1 VKILCVLGEH
11 NYGNQARG
19 AGYEYVNFLPA
30 LRNLGHTVSHFES
43 FSRASYSGFSD
54 MNRQLLQKVVAD
66 KPDLILFVLLGYEVW
81 LETLEL
87 IRASSHAVL
96 LNWSTDDSWKYDQFS
111 RFVAQ
116 AFDMYVT
123 TYEEATVKAVRDGHG
138 NFLLS
143 QWAASSISLQP
154 PLSAQQCQYQVT
166 FIGTC
171 YGNRPQWVAN
181 LAAQGIQVECFGFGW
196 PNGPVSA
203 ERIPQ
208 IIRSSVISLN
218 FGDSGIQWKGLVPGR
233 SRQIKARLFE
243 VPGAGGFL
251 MTETADGLAQY
262 FVPDQEVGTFDG
274 LTDLVEKIRHYLRN
288 PEQRDR
294 IALAGHGRTAREH
307 TYEARFLPL
316 LSAASGLPVRQI
328 FKSMNTEQFEAIAKS
343 HHAGPLLMWLRK
355 IMLSPCV
362 LLWGKARGPRA
373 ARRMLFEVS
382 WRLVGRK
389 TYTAV
394 GWPGR
399 LFFGDS

>member
-1 VKILCVLGEH
+1 
-11 NYGNQARG
+11 
-19 AGYEYVNFLPA
+19 
-30 LRNLGHTVSHFES
+30 
-43 FSRASYSGFSD
+43 
-54 MNRQLLQKVVAD
+54 
-66 KPDLILFVLLGYEVW
+66 
-81 LETLEL
+81 
-87 IRASSHAVL
+87 
-96 LNWSTDDSWKYDQFS
+96 
-111 RFVAQ
+111 
-116 AFDMYVT
+116 
-123 TYEEATVKAVRDGHG
+123 
-138 NFLLS
+138 
-143 QWAASSISLQP
+143 
-154 PLSAQQCQYQVT
+154 
-166 FIGTC
+166 
-171 YGNRPQWVAN
+171 VAN

-328 FKSMNTEQFEAIAKS
+328 FKSMNTEQFEAIAQS

>member
-1 VKILCVLGEH
+1 
-11 NYGNQARG
+11 
-19 AGYEYVNFLPA
+19 
-30 LRNLGHTVSHFES
+30 
-43 FSRASYSGFSD
+43 
-54 MNRQLLQKVVAD
+54 MNRRLLQKVETE

-87 IRASSHAVL
+87 IREGSHAVL

-111 RFVAQ
+111 RFIAQ
-116 AFDMYVT
+116 AFDVYVT
-123 TYEEATVKAVRDGHG
+123 TYDEATVKAERDGHG

-143 QWAASSISLQP
+143 QWAASSSTLQL
-154 PLSAQQCQYQVT
+154 PLPAQQCQYQVT

-171 YGNRPQWVAN
+171 YGNRPQWVAD
-181 LAAQGIQVECFGFGW
+181 LVAQGIQVECFGFGW
-196 PNGPVSA
+196 PNGPVAA

-218 FGDSGIQWKGLVPGR
+218 FGDSGLQWKGFIPGR
-233 SRQIKARLFE
+233 SRQVKARLFE

-251 MTETADGLAQY
+251 MTETADGLTQY
-262 FVPDQEVGTFDG
+262 FVPDQEVVTFDG
-274 LTDLVEKIRHYLRN
+274 LTDLVEKIRYYLRN
-288 PEQRDR
+288 LEQRDR

-316 LSAASGLPVRQI
+316 LSAASGLPRRQAL
-328 FKSMNTEQFEAIAKS
+328 KPMDMERFEAIATN
-343 HHAGPLLMWLRK
+343 HQAGPLLMCLRK
-355 IMLSPCV
+355 IMLLPCV
-362 LLWGKARGPRA
+362 LLWGKSRGPRA
-373 ARRMLFEVS
+373 ARRILFEVS

-389 TYTAV
+389 TFTAN